1 MLDIKKI
8 LVRSWHIL
16 WNYRTL
22 WVFGFILALAAGGG
36 GGGNGGGHSSSRSEW
51 RDDEM
56 PREWHTPGEWRN
68 GEWRGLDGETP
79 GEVLQNAFAKATEQI
94 AELQAQYPVEFEMGI
109 ALAVTFFIVALLAG
123 LIVTVLYYVAE
134 TATIRMVDEYEQ
146 SGVKVG
152 VRQGWRYGWSRA
164 GWRVFLINFVTHL
177 PVFFLLGLVLLVTW
191 WIISAALGGVQS
203 ALVSSLVAGIGLVFL
218 VGFVTFILMVVLYV
232 VRDFAWRFAVLE
244 DKGVRES
251 LGLAFAF
258 IKRNWKN
265 VGYMWLVV
273 LGLQIVWAVA
283 FIILVIPLI
292 FVSVIT
298 AVGGVL
304 VATIPA
310 LGTAG
315 LASLLSAPGYWP
327 WAFALVVSAPLFFVI
342 TFSPIFLVQ
351 GWSLTFLS
359 SIWTLTYREIKTLE
373 TVGPALEAVDPAPE
387 A

>member
-22 WVFGFILALAAGGG
+22 WVFGFILALAAGS

-56 PREWHTPGEWRN
+56 PREWQAPGEWHD
-68 GEWRGLDGETP
+68 GEWRGLEGETP
-79 GEVLQNAFAKATEQI
+79 GEVLQSVFAQMTERI

-109 ALAVTFFIVALLAG
+109 AVAVTFFIVALLAG

-164 GWRVFLINFVTHL
+164 AWRVFFINFMTHL
-177 PVFFLLGLVLLVTW
+177 PVFFMLGLVLLVTW

-218 VGFVTFILMVVLYV
+218 AGFVTFIVMVVLYV

-251 LGLAFAF
+251 LALAFAF

-273 LGLQIVWAVA
+273 LGLQIVWAIA
-283 FIILVIPLI
+283 FILLVIPLMI
-292 FVSVIT
+292 VSIAT
-298 AVGGVL
+298 ALGGILVVL
-304 VATIPA
+304 IPA

-327 WAFALVVSAPLFFVI
+327 WAFALVVSAPLFMIVA
-342 TFSPIFLVQ
+342 FSPIFLVQ
-351 GWSLTFLS
+351 GWALTFLS
-359 SIWTLTYREIKTLE
+359 STWTLTYREIKTLE

>member
-8 LVRSWHIL
+8 LVRSWHTL

-36 GGGNGGGHSSSRSEW
+36 GGSGNSGSSW
-51 RDDEM
+51 RDDQ
-56 PREWHTPGEWRN
+56 PREWHAPGEWRD
-68 GEWRGLDGETP
+68 GEWRGLEGETP
-79 GEVLQNAFAKATEQI
+79 GEVLQNAFARIGERI
-94 AELQAQYPVEFEMGI
+94 AELRVEYPVEFEMGI
-109 ALAVTFFIVALLAG
+109 AVAITFFVAALLTS
-123 LIVTVLYYVAE
+123 LVVTVLYYVAE

-164 GWRVFLINFVTHL
+164 AWRVFFINLIVHL
-177 PVFFLLGLVLLVTW
+177 PTFFMFVLVVLVAW
-191 WIISAALGGVQS
+191 WIISAALGGVLS
-203 ALVSSLVAGIGLVFL
+203 TLVSSLVAGIGLIFL
-218 VGFVTFILMVVLYV
+218 FGFITFVVMLLLYV

-265 VGYMWLVV
+265 VGYMWLAV
-273 LGLQIVWAVA
+273 LGLKIAWAIA
-283 FIILVIPLI
+283 FVIIVIPL
-292 FVSVIT
+292 VILSIVT
-298 AVGGVL
+298 ALGGIL
-304 VATIPA
+304 VTILPA
-310 LGTAG
+310 LAAAG

-327 WAFALVVSAPLFFVI
+327 WAFALVVSAPLFLIV

-351 GWSLTFLS
+351 GWALIFQS
-359 SIWTLTYREIKTLE
+359 STWTLTYREIKTLE
-373 TVGPALEAVDPAPE
+373 TVGPVLEAVDPAPE